1 MITLSFRPLNGESVI
16 LIRGLYFRICADGTL
31 RGPDNAVTARYADG
45 LWQLGRRQHRMLECR
60 DPVYL
65 RVTTSAG
72 ERECIGPYEGL
83 KVSGGAIFSN
93 ETYLGAHTRGEPYVS
108 ETGIWKEIALLS
120 NV

>member
-31 RGPDNAVTARYADG
+31 RGPDNAVTATYFDG
-45 LWQLGRRQHRMLECR
+45 LWRLGRRQHRMLECR

-72 ERECIGPYEGL
+72 GRECIGPYEGL

-93 ETYLGAHTRGEPYVS
+93 ETYLGAHTRGEPYAS